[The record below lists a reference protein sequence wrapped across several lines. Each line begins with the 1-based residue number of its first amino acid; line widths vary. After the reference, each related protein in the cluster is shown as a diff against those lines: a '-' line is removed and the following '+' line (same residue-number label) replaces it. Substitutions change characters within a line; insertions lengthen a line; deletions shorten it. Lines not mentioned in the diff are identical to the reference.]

1 MLFYYLTLLGLYPI
15 EVLTCIELLPPGGH
29 YGLLFILASHPLT
42 SQLSN
47 HNHRIASSCQLFSA
61 ATFSSV
67 CSFLQLIIISAPSVK
82 DDSHHSLYDIPL
94 DRLAGHQSIHCSFAS
109 TTPNI
114 HHQNCNANELWTRNA
129 TEKHSSSSVG

>member
-1 MLFYYLTLLGLYPI
+1 MGVKLDTLDVGLYYLPLLGLYPI
-15 EVLTCIELLPPGGH
+15 EVLMYIELIPPWG
-29 YGLLFILASHPLT
+29 SHSTRPHST
-42 SQLSN
+42 
-47 HNHRIASSCQLFSA
+47 SCQLFSA
-61 ATFSSV
+61 ATCSSV
-67 CSFLQLIIISAPSVK
+67 CSSLQLIIISAPSVK